1 MWDTRRAIMKSPRR
15 IEHATRRK
23 DSARRGAT
31 MSEDR
36 LAELQRRLAAF
47 AAARDWDQF
56 HSPKNLAM
64 ALSVEASELLE
75 EFQWLTE
82 QQSGSLDAERR
93 ERVRLEMADVLI
105 YLLRLADKL
114 DVDLLRAAHDK
125 LALNEQ
131 KYPAD
136 RVRGS
141 SRKYTEY

>member
-1 MWDTRRAIMKSPRR
+1 
-15 IEHATRRK
+15 
-23 DSARRGAT
+23 

-36 LAELQRRLAAF
+36 LAELRRRVAAF

-56 HSPKNLAM
+56 HSPKNLAI

-82 QQSGSLDAERR
+82 EQSRSLDAERR

-114 DVDLLRAAHDK
+114 DVDVARAATDK

-136 RVRGS
+136 RVRGDA
-141 SRKYTEY
+141 RKYTEY

>member
-1 MWDTRRAIMKSPRR
+1 MIARCIDRFAARRV
-15 IEHATRRK
+15 ATRL
-23 DSARRGAT
+23 AEVLE

-36 LAELQRRLAAF
+36 LTELQRRVAAF

-56 HSPKNLAM
+56 HSPKKLTM

-82 QQSGSLDAERR
+82 EQSRSLDPERR

-105 YLLRLADKL
+105 YLLRLAGKL
-114 DVDLLRAAHDK
+114 DVDLLDAATDK

-141 SRKYTEY
+141 PRKYTEY

>member
-1 MWDTRRAIMKSPRR
+1 
-15 IEHATRRK
+15 
-23 DSARRGAT
+23 
-31 MSEDR
+31 MSDDR

-82 QQSGSLDAERR
+82 DQSRSLDADRL
-93 ERVRLEMADVLI
+93 ERVRLEMANVLI
-105 YLLRLADKL
+105 YLLRLAEKLNVDVLNAAIDKM
-114 DVDLLRAAHDK
+114 
-125 LALNEQ
+125 ALNEA
-131 KYPAD
+131 KYPVD

-141 SRKYTEY
+141 PRKYTEY